1 MSAVHAGPFPKAPA
15 SCVSSQRRARR
26 EGPYDCRVRRPILV
40 VQNMSDSSLGWL
52 GEAFWAAGVETRL
65 VRANEG
71 AAMPSVDEAAAIVVL
86 GGMQAAYEADR
97 YPYLDAEM
105 RLIREAASA
114 AVPTLGICLGAQLMA
129 AALGGRAFPAES
141 VEVGWPE
148 VILTAAGSRD
158 ALIREVTVPVLVW
171 HHDTFELPPD
181 GELLAN
187 TRYPLA
193 FRAGRSVGVQFHPEA
208 SPQMLAEWV
217 GRTPQRTFD
226 ADGIDPE
233 TWLCQARDLSRRARA
248 VSMRFFAAWLNEVAE
263 AAN

>member
-1 MSAVHAGPFPKAPA
+1 
-15 SCVSSQRRARR
+15 
-26 EGPYDCRVRRPILV
+26 
-40 VQNMSDSSLGWL
+40 
-52 GEAFWAAGVETRL
+52 
-65 VRANEG
+65 
-71 AAMPSVDEAAAIVVL
+71 
-86 GGMQAAYEADR
+86 
-97 YPYLDAEM
+97 M

-114 AVPTLGICLGAQLMA
+114 DVPTLGICLGAQLMA
-129 AALGGRAFPAES
+129 AALGGKAFPADA

-148 VILTAAGSRD
+148 VILTDAGSRD
-158 ALIREVTVPVLVW
+158 PLMREVTGPVLVW

-181 GELLAN
+181 AELLAS

-233 TWLCQARDLSRRARA
+233 SWLRQARDLSRRARA
-248 VSMRFFAAWLNEVAE
+248 VSMRFFAAWLNEVAD
-263 AAN
+263 AAK